1 MATSPTLALE
11 NFVPYRLSVL
21 SNTVSGA
28 ISRSYADRFGL
39 TIPEWRIMAVLGRFA
54 PLTASDVSARTAMD
68 KVRVSR
74 AVAGLLKSSRIE
86 RTTDSADRRRARLR
100 LSPAGRRVYREI
112 VPFALSVEDWL
123 LAALSGTE
131 RRQLADLLGKLQA
144 RAADLTDADPLT

>member
-1 MATSPTLALE
+1 MTTSPTLALE

-28 ISRSYADRFGL
+28 IARSYADRFGL

-54 PLTASDVSARTAMD
+54 PLTASEVSARTAMD

-74 AVAGLLKSSRIE
+74 AVAGLLKSGRIE
-86 RTTDSADRRRARLR
+86 RTTDSKDRRRVRLR

-123 LAALSGTE
+123 LAALTVAE
-131 RRQLADLLGKLQA
+131 RRQLADLLGKLQT
-144 RAADLTDADPLT
+144 RAADLWAADPLS